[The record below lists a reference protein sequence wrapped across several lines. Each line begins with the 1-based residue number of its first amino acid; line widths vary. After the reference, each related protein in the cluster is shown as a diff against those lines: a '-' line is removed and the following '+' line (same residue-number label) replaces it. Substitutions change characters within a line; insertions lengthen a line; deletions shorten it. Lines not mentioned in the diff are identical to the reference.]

1 MSTVKKR
8 NNGELTNGAAPAG
21 DEFDFDP
28 WIVNGEERDA
38 VDRCLFRLT

>member
-21 DEFDFDP
+21 DEFDP